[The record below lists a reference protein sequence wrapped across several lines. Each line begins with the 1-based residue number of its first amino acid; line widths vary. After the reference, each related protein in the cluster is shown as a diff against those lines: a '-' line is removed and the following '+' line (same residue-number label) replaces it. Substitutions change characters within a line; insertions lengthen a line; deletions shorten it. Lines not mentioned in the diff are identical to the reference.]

1 MKNATTRALHAYW
14 DRLRAGRAA
23 PERGDLDPGAIRT
36 LLGDVFLLEMDG
48 QARHTVRLAGTRI
61 CTLLGHEWKGRPFDG
76 PFPDGDRRE
85 IHKLLD
91 GVCAAAAPVVA
102 GVTGE
107 TADGRQIDLELLML
121 PLRHRGRTHARLRH
135 QSLGPI
141 APRPP
146 SPSLPPAT
154 HNIQGSSAAA
164 VWAPAFAGAQ
174 GSAGVDLRPGEPV
187 PACSDIADLRPR
199 EGGDPKA

>member
-61 CTLLGHEWKGRPFDG
+61 CTLLGHEWKGRAFDG

-107 TADGRQIDLELLML
+107 TAAGRQIDLELLML
-121 PLRHRGRTHARLRH
+121 PLRHRGRTHARLLGSLSCENWPYWAGQAPLSRLRLLSVRH
-135 QSLGPI
+135 LTAGDQAEAIQAAPP
-141 APRPP
+141 PRPTLGRLRL
-146 SPSLPPAT
+146 LP
-154 HNIQGSSAAA
+154 
-164 VWAPAFAGAQ
+164 
-174 GSAGVDLRPGEPV
+174 
-187 PACSDIADLRPR
+187 
-199 EGGDPKA
+199 GGRA

>member
-14 DRLRAGRAA
+14 DSLRAGRAA

-61 CTLLGHEWKGRPFDG
+61 CTLLGHEWKGRAFDG

-91 GVCAAAAPVVA
+91 GVCTAAAPVVA

-107 TADGRQIDLELLML
+107 TADGRQIDLELLIL
-121 PLRHRGRTHARLRH
+121 PLRHRGRTHARLLGSLSCENWPYWAGQTPLSRLRLVSFRH
-135 QSLGPI
+135 LTGE
-141 APRPP
+141 RE
-146 SPSLPPAT
+146 T
-154 HNIQGSSAAA
+154 AA
-164 VWAPAFAGAQ
+164 VA
-174 GSAGVDLRPGEPV
+174 PV
-187 PACSDIADLRPR
+187 PAIPRPALGRLRLLP
-199 EGGDPKA
+199 GGRA